1 MSHRFSLVALATVG
15 LIVVASMPSQSN
27 GQTNT
32 NESSARIRKLLKE
45 RRDVMAQRVE
55 YFDAQFHNAKITR
68 VPVLEARDDLIAAE
82 IDLAETRN
90 ERLELLKSRV
100 ANLKEVEESRI
111 ALRTRAMADTSE
123 VLQAT
128 SQRLL
133 AEIELERAIGAE

>member
-1 MSHRFSLVALATVG
+1 MSQRISLVALAFVG
-15 LIVVASMPSQSN
+15 LVVAAAMPSQST
-27 GQTNT
+27 GQTNN
-32 NESSARIRKLLKE
+32 NESSARIRKLLQE

-55 YFDAQFHNAKITR
+55 YFDAQFRNAKVTR

-82 IDLAETRN
+82 IDLAETRQ
-90 ERLELLKSRV
+90 ERIELLRTRV
-100 ANLKEVEESRI
+100 ANRKEVEESCI
-111 ALRTRAMADTSE
+111 ALRTRAIVDTSD